1 MASYQALIE
10 EQKKVAAEARAKIAE
25 ITDKTPPKMAKQI
38 EGQFDELLNRHDQ
51 LEKQILG
58 ARDNELI
65 APAARGRDVSVSA
78 GERAEDQHTRAFADW
93 LRAPLSKRTQSVLEQ
108 VEQRSANSLTDAAGG
123 YVVPEIISGPLMSRA
138 RDANPLRSVVRVV
151 NVSSG
156 DVVFPL
162 SNADAS
168 SGWVGETGTRSDT
181 TEPTLAGKKPTFG
194 VCYSYVKMTEEM
206 AQDATIDVGDWFERE
221 AGAALGEA
229 EMLSIISGNGT
240 NKPTGLLNT
249 APESGDDGSRTA
261 DAFKYLA
268 AASAAAFTMDEMLD
282 LVYDLKA
289 KYRANGKWLMNSS
302 TAGALRKMKTGDG
315 AYLWQDAVI
324 AGQPNTFSGYPVI
337 ICEGMQ
343 DVAANQHPIAF
354 GDFSAAY
361 ILAQRSALTVTADD
375 NITEPGF
382 VKLYIRHRI
391 GGCVYDENAVRFLKM
406 AAA

>member
-1 MASYQALIE
+1 MGSYQALIQ
-10 EQKKVAAEARAKIAE
+10 EQKKVAAEARAKIGE

-38 EGQFDELLNRHDQ
+38 EEQFDKLLERHDQ
-51 LEKQILG
+51 LEAEISG
-58 ARDNELI
+58 ARDLEPVT
-65 APAARGRDVSVSA
+65 PALRGRDGAVMA
-78 GERAEDQHTRAFADW
+78 GERADDQHTRAFTNW
-93 LRAPLSKRTQSVLEQ
+93 LRSPLSKRTQSALEQ

-123 YVVPEIISGPLMSRA
+123 YVVPEIIAGPLMSRA
-138 RDANPLRSVVRVV
+138 RDANPLRDVVRVV

-162 SNADAS
+162 SNADAT
-168 SGWVGETGTRSDT
+168 SGWVGETDARADT
-181 TEPTLAGKKPTFG
+181 TEPTLAGKRPTFG

-206 AQDATIDVGDWFERE
+206 AQDATIDVQDWFERE

-261 DAFKYLA
+261 DAFKYLP
-268 AASAAAFTMDEMLD
+268 AASATAFTVDECID

-302 TAGALRKMKTGDG
+302 TAGALRKLKTTDG
-315 AYLWQDAVI
+315 AYLWQDAVV
-324 AGQPNTFSGYPVI
+324 AGQPNTFSGYPVV

-354 GDFSAAY
+354 GDFSAGY
-361 ILAQRSALTVTADD
+361 ILAQRSALSVTPDD